1 MDQYGHLSKV
11 NCIRTAALLLV
22 TILFLSGCSS
32 TRLAYRYADW
42 GIVWWVEDFI
52 SLSQA
57 QEQQLNADIEKLK
70 QWHCSTELPRYRA
83 WLSNIDNDLA
93 SGKPTSEAVGRLQDQ
108 LVSFFP
114 PLMQGIT
121 PIAINLLSSLSD
133 EQVRELAGNM
143 EDNHRELEEEFL
155 AGNAETIAQAR
166 AERTIERAERW
177 LGNLNDSQQTIV
189 KNWSESR
196 TGQTKIWLEGR
207 RNWQKALLEALENR
221 RAPGFEQEISELINN
236 PEAGRGDAYA
246 QRMDESMEAMSSLI
260 QDLLHASQPSQLDH
274 LAQRTS
280 ELNGDF
286 KALTCKPG
294 PEVAMQSNQ

>member
-11 NCIRTAALLLV
+11 HSIRTAALLLV
-22 TILFLSGCSS
+22 TVLFISGCSS

-57 QEQQLNADIEKLK
+57 QEQRLNADIERLK

-83 WLSNIDNDLA
+83 WLNNIDNDLV
-93 SGKPTSEAVGRLQDQ
+93 SGKPNPEAVSRLQDQ

-114 PLMQGIT
+114 PLMQSIT
-121 PIAINLLSSLSD
+121 PVAISLLSSLSD

-143 EDNHRELEEEFL
+143 EENHKKLKEEFL
-155 AGNAETIAQAR
+155 AGDAESIAQAR
-166 AERTIERAERW
+166 AERTMERAERW
-177 LGNLNDSQQTIV
+177 LGNLNDSQQAII
-189 KNWSESR
+189 NIWSESR

-207 RNWQKALLEALENR
+207 RNWQKALLVALENR
-221 RAPGFEQEISELINN
+221 REAAFEHEISELINN

-246 QRMDESMEAMSSLI
+246 QRTDEGMAAMSSLI
-260 QDLLHASQPSQLDH
+260 QDLLQASQPSQRDH

-294 PEVAMQSNQ
+294 SEVAVQSNQ

>member
-11 NCIRTAALLLV
+11 HSIRTAALLLV
-22 TILFLSGCSS
+22 TVLFISGCSS

-57 QEQQLNADIEKLK
+57 QEQRLNADIERLK

-83 WLSNIDNDLA
+83 WLNNIDNDLV
-93 SGKPTSEAVGRLQDQ
+93 SGKPNPEAVSRLQDQ

-114 PLMQGIT
+114 PLMQSIT
-121 PIAINLLSSLSD
+121 PVAISLLSSLSD

-143 EDNHRELEEEFL
+143 EENHKKLKEEFL
-155 AGNAETIAQAR
+155 AGDAESIAQAR
-166 AERTIERAERW
+166 AERTMERAERW
-177 LGNLNDSQQTIV
+177 LGNLNDSQQAII
-189 KNWSESR
+189 NIWSESR

-207 RNWQKALLEALENR
+207 RNWQKALLVALENR
-221 RAPGFEQEISELINN
+221 REAAFEHEISELINN

-246 QRMDESMEAMSSLI
+246 QRTDEGMAAMSSLI
-260 QDLLHASQPSQLDH
+260 QDLLQASQPSQRDH

-294 PEVAMQSNQ
+294 SEVAMQSNQ

>member
-1 MDQYGHLSKV
+1 M
-11 NCIRTAALLLV
+11 
-22 TILFLSGCSS
+22 
-32 TRLAYRYADW
+32 AYRYADW

-57 QEQQLNADIEKLK
+57 QEQRLNADIERLK

-83 WLSNIDNDLA
+83 WLNNIDNDLV
-93 SGKPTSEAVGRLQDQ
+93 SGKPNPEAVSRLQDQ

-114 PLMQGIT
+114 PLMQSIT
-121 PIAINLLSSLSD
+121 PVAISLLSSLSD

-143 EDNHRELEEEFL
+143 EENHKKLKEEFL
-155 AGNAETIAQAR
+155 AGDAESIAQAR
-166 AERTIERAERW
+166 AERTMERAERW
-177 LGNLNDSQQTIV
+177 LGNLNDSQQAII
-189 KNWSESR
+189 NIWSESR

-207 RNWQKALLEALENR
+207 RNWQKALLVALENR
-221 RAPGFEQEISELINN
+221 REAAFEHEISELINN

-246 QRMDESMEAMSSLI
+246 QRTDEGMAAMSSLI
-260 QDLLHASQPSQLDH
+260 QDLLQASQPSQRDH

-294 PEVAMQSNQ
+294 SEVAVQSNQ